1 MGEVDVP
8 LWGWKEVSMNL
19 FDVVQDALRTRHYA
33 YRTEKTYMHWIRHYV
48 RFIKPVHPRDA
59 GADGVKRFVTH
70 LATEQNVSAT
80 TQNQAL
86 AALLFL
92 YKLYEI
98 DLGDLDIVR
107 AKKST
112 WLPTVLTHDEAMRVL
127 EQLNGQYRIMGQLM
141 YGGGLRLMECLR
153 LRVKDVDFENR
164 TITLRDTKSN
174 RDRVTCLPESVVQA
188 LVLHL
193 AKVKAQHTEDVANG
207 RGEVELPFALD
218 RKYPNAPFEWAWQYV
233 FPATGFS
240 KDPRSGHVRR
250 HHVYETSVQKAVKL
264 AARKAGIHKHVGP
277 HTLRH
282 SFATKLL
289 QDGQDIRT
297 IQELLGHKDIK
308 TTMIY
313 THVSMKGSGVISPLD
328 RPVIKQRNAV
338 ES

>member
-1 MGEVDVP
+1 MKFFETVR
-8 LWGWKEVSMNL
+8 
-19 FDVVQDALRTRHYA
+19 DALRTRHYA
-33 YRTEKTYMHWIRHYV
+33 YRTEKTYMHWIRQYV
-48 RFIKPVHPRDA
+48 RFVKPVHPREA
-59 GADGVKRFVTH
+59 GQDGVKRFLTH
-70 LATEQNVSAT
+70 LAVERNVSAT

-98 DLGDLDIVR
+98 DLGNLDIVR

-112 WLPTVLTHDEAMRVL
+112 YLPTVLTHEEAMQLL

-141 YGGGLRLMECLR
+141 YGGGLRLLEMLR
-153 LRVKDVDFENR
+153 LRVKDVDFDNR

-174 RDRVTCLPESVVQA
+174 RDRITCLPESVVPA

-193 AKVKAQHTEDVANG
+193 AKVRAQHTEDLANG
-207 RGEVELPFALD
+207 RGEVELSNALD

-233 FPATGFS
+233 FPAGGFS
-240 KDPRSGHVRR
+240 QDPRSGHVRR
-250 HHVYETSVQKAVKL
+250 HHVYETSVQKAIKL

-282 SFATKLL
+282 SFATRLL
-289 QDGQDIRT
+289 ELGNDIRT

-313 THVSMKGSGVISPLD
+313 THVTMKGSGVVSPLD
-328 RPVIKQRNAV
+328 SGQIQHGIKRTVAV

>member
-1 MGEVDVP
+1 V
-8 LWGWKEVSMNL
+8 
-19 FDVVQDALRTRHYA
+19 
-33 YRTEKTYMHWIRHYV
+33 
-48 RFIKPVHPRDA
+48 KPIHPREA
-59 GADGVKRFVTH
+59 GQDGVKRFLTH
-70 LATEQNVSAT
+70 LAVERNVSAT

-98 DLGDLDIVR
+98 DLGNLDIVR
-107 AKKST
+107 AKKSAY
-112 WLPTVLTHDEAMRVL
+112 LPTVLTHEEAMQLL

-141 YGGGLRLMECLR
+141 YGGGLRLLECLR
-153 LRVKDVDFENR
+153 LRVKDVDFDNR
-164 TITLRDTKSN
+164 TLTLRDTKSN
-174 RDRVTCLPESVVQA
+174 RDRITCLPESVVPA

-193 AKVKAQHTEDVANG
+193 AKVKAQHTEDLANG

-218 RKYPNAPFEWAWQYV
+218 RKYPNAPFEWGWQYV
-233 FPATGFS
+233 FPAGGFS
-240 KDPRSGHVRR
+240 QDPRSGHIRR
-250 HHVYETSVQKAVKL
+250 HHVYETSVQKAIKL

-282 SFATKLL
+282 SFATRLL
-289 QDGQDIRT
+289 ELGNDIRT

-313 THVSMKGSGVISPLD
+313 THVTMKGSGVISPLD
-328 RPVIKQRNAV
+328 TGQPQRGIKRTVAV